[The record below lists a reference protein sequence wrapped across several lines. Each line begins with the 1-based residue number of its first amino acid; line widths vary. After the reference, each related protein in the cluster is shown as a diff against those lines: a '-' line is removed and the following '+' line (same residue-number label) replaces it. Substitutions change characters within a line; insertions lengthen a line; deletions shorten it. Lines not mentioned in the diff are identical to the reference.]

1 MSNTIDLTRIMT
13 QTEFGELV
21 GISQPAVSDLLQR
34 DVIKPG
40 QACGEWLGTYI
51 SHLREQAAGR
61 GMDGELAFQRSE
73 LARVSRERAEI
84 KLALERREYAPVQ
97 LLEQVLATVGRS
109 VVGVLEPLHVNLHRL
124 CPHLTPEDLKLI
136 QLEVSKACDI
146 AAGASLAV
154 LDVAEE
160 SAQPEAEQPVG
171 QELDGLDDDVMN

>member
-1 MSNTIDLTRIMT
+1 MSTIDLSRTMT
-13 QTEFGELV
+13 QAEFGDLV

-34 DVIKPG
+34 DIIKPG
-40 QACGEWLGTYI
+40 EPCGAWMNTYI

-84 KLALERREYAPVQ
+84 KLALERRDFAPVT
-97 LLEQVLATVGRS
+97 LIEQVLATVGRS
-109 VVGVLEPLHVNLHRL
+109 IVGVLEPLHVNLHRL

-146 AAGASLAV
+146 AASASLAL
-154 LDVAEE
+154 LDVSEDAT
-160 SAQPEAEQPVG
+160 AQEPEPQ
-171 QELDGLDDDVMN
+171 LDAALDAIDGDDGV